1 MQTRRNTSIRYPG
14 GRQSVL
20 GALAY
25 FGGYL
30 LFYAIFRS
38 TYRSFLGAVRVTT
51 PDGTTTL
58 LQLSGSDGLSIW
70 HLAGVAWYNAH
81 LVPTA
86 LLEPSETSVSPYP
99 LFDAGGGHVA
109 MFLVPPVVLAI
120 AGALVVHDVGSIRGL
135 RFDLGDTTRRRYAM
149 NGGLTVLFGYLP
161 FALFGAILFSFAWS
175 PPYLAVE
182 SLAGWLLA
190 GFVYPFV
197 FGYLG
202 GRLGYS
208 VAQQD

>member
-1 MQTRRNTSIRYPG
+1 MQTRRNTSLRYPG
-14 GRQSVL
+14 GSKSVL

-25 FGGYL
+25 LGGYL
-30 LFYAIFRS
+30 LFYGAFRS

-86 LLEPSETSVSPYP
+86 LLKPSEAGISSYP
-99 LFDAGGGHVA
+99 LFDAGGGYLA

-120 AGALVVHDVGSIRGL
+120 AGALIVSDVDSANGL

-149 NGGLTVLFGYLP
+149 NGGLTVLTGYLP
-161 FALFGAILFSFAWS
+161 FALFGGILFSFAWS

-182 SLAGWLLA
+182 PLAGWLLA

-202 GRLGYS
+202 GRLGYF